1 MCKQLPVK
9 VISIAFNCVT
19 VISIKRTSFALSTSL
34 GDVHKNKKMKK
45 VKFYVMYATLAAIVL
60 TALPSCKKGSDD
72 PLLSL
77 VTRKARFTNT
87 WTLIKYEKNGVGQNL
102 SGSTYIYNTFS
113 DGTLKQTVEGSIF
126 GFPVRTVNDG
136 TWTFLNDDEDVNIT
150 ISSFTTLYNIQR
162 LASKEL
168 WLKRISGTD
177 TYVYYFEAP

>member
-1 MCKQLPVK
+1 
-9 VISIAFNCVT
+9 
-19 VISIKRTSFALSTSL
+19 
-34 GDVHKNKKMKK
+34 MKK
-45 VKFYVMYATLAAIVL
+45 IKFYVLYATVAAIVL
-60 TALPSCKKGSDD
+60 TALPSCKKGADD
-72 PLLSL
+72 PFVSL
-77 VTRKARFTNT
+77 ITRKARFTNT

-136 TWTFLNDDEDVNIT
+136 TWSFLNDDEDVNIT
-150 ISSFTTLYNIQR
+150 ISGLTTLYNIQR

-168 WLKRISGTD
+168 WLKRIAGTD